1 MVSTV
6 LFRKLRRD
14 LSRQRWQ
21 FLAAAVVIAIGVAV
35 YVAGTDAYANLK
47 RSVDRA
53 YAVQLLPDAI
63 ITGPGAF
70 GLPNAAQRFPGDPV
84 VELRQQGDVGIRING
99 HPLYG
104 RAVSVPVRAQPA
116 VSKLALRSGDL
127 PAHGAV
133 AMEEHLAE
141 YYGLKPGDT
150 VELLGPSGWQP
161 MSVSGSASS
170 TEYFLRPARSQ
181 REIMTTPEQFGVVF
195 VTGLDFTQVVAHP
208 SEQLLLYA
216 RDRGAAPA
224 LLTAATELAS
234 SRGLA
239 AISRDQ
245 QPSYRGLQDDVNSG
259 SAFATLLPWV
269 FLAAAVGGTYVLL
282 SRLVAVQRAVIGTLS
297 ANGLSGPTIRAHC
310 LAYGVAVGL
319 AGATLGLIGG
329 LVLGSWFTNQYTQ
342 ALGLPVRVTSLHPT
356 SLIIGAMSGTA
367 AAALAAWVPARAA
380 SRISPAEAMR
390 MSPPGTRGGV
400 SVLEQLLPPLR
411 RMPARWRMTVRG
423 VTRNRRRAVLTICG
437 VSIAVCL
444 VMVFAGLRDTVNRF
458 IDRQYGGIELQDAQV
473 ITTAGSPHQVAARL
487 CTDPRI
493 AAAEPFTRLDVT
505 IEADNTRYDTLLI
518 ALPRPTQMHR
528 FTAGGSVRDLP
539 PDGVLL
545 GRGLAETLGV
555 TVGDRVAITDSQK
568 VIRIEQPVAGFVD
581 EPTNPVAY
589 IAADQVAALAAPS
602 GVMLKLTPGARHDE
616 VRRAVSALPGVV
628 AYLSTDSLA
637 SRIRQ
642 AFSLNNALIGLMQAF
657 AVLMAAALLYNTMSA
672 NVAERT
678 GELST
683 LQAAGV
689 GAGLLGRLVAAEN
702 MLLVVAGLT
711 IGLPAGALL
720 ADWIMSTKVTE
731 GYRWHLDMDATTP
744 LVVAGAVLLAAL
756 LAQIPAVWVIGRM
769 DVAKVVREHSL

>member
-1 MVSTV
+1 MVSSV

-14 LSRQRWQ
+14 LWRQRWQ
-21 FLAAAVVIAIGVAV
+21 CLAAAVVIAIGVAV

-70 GLPNAAQRFPGDPV
+70 GLRNAALLFPGDPV

-99 HPLYG
+99 HTLYG
-104 RAVSVPVRAQPA
+104 RAVSVPAQAQPA
-116 VSKLALRSGDL
+116 VSRLALRPGAL

-133 AMEEHLAE
+133 AIEEHLTE
-141 YYGLKPGDT
+141 HYGLKPGDT
-150 VELLGPSGWQP
+150 VELLGPTGWRP

-195 VTGLDFTQVVAHP
+195 VTGPDFSQLVVHP

-216 RDRGAAPA
+216 RDRGAVPA

-234 SRGLA
+234 SQGQA
-239 AISRDQ
+239 VISRDQ
-245 QPSYRGLQDDVNSG
+245 QPSYRAVQDDVDSVG
-259 SAFATLLPWV
+259 TFATLLPWV

-282 SRLVAVQRAVIGTLS
+282 SRTVAAQRAVIGTLS
-297 ANGLSGPTIRAHC
+297 ANGISGPTIRAHY

-319 AGATLGLIGG
+319 AGATVGLIGG
-329 LVLGSWFTNQYTQ
+329 LVLGGWFTNQYTQ
-342 ALGLPVRVTSLHPT
+342 ALGLPVGVTSLHPA
-356 SLIIGAMSGTA
+356 SLIIGAVSGTV

-380 SRISPAEAMR
+380 SRVSPAEAMR
-390 MSPPGTRGGV
+390 ISPPTTRGGL

-411 RMPARWRMTVRG
+411 RMPARWRMAVRG
-423 VTRNRRRAVLTICG
+423 VTRNRRRALLTICG
-437 VSIAVCL
+437 VGIAVCL
-444 VMVFAGLRDTVNRF
+444 VTVFAGLRDTVNRF
-458 IDRQYGGIELQDAQV
+458 VDRQYGGIELQDAQV
-473 ITTAGSPHQVAARL
+473 ITTASAADEVAARL
-487 CTDPRI
+487 RADPRI
-493 AAAEPFTRLDVT
+493 TAAEPFTRLAVT
-505 IEADNTRYDTLLI
+505 IEADNNRYDTLLI
-518 ALPRPTQMHR
+518 ALPRSTQMHR

-555 TVGDRVAITDSQK
+555 TARGRVVITDAQK

-581 EPTNPVAY
+581 EPTSPVAY
-589 IAADQVAALAAPS
+589 IAADKVAALAAPS
-602 GVMLKLTPGARHDE
+602 GVMLKLTPGAPHDE
-616 VRRAVSALPGVV
+616 VSQAVSALPGVV

-637 SRIRQ
+637 TTIRQ
-642 AFSLNNALIGLMQAF
+642 AFALYNALIGLMQVF
-657 AVLMAAALLYNTMSA
+657 AVVMAAALLYNTMSA
-672 NVAERT
+672 NVGDRT
-678 GELST
+678 SELST

-689 GAGLLGRLVAAEN
+689 GAGQLGRLVAAEN
-702 MLLVVAGLT
+702 LLLVVVGLP
-711 IGLPAGALL
+711 IGLLAGALL
-720 ADWIMSTKVTE
+720 AEWIMSTKVTE
-731 GYRWHLDMDATTP
+731 GYRWHLDIDATTP
-744 LVVAGAVLLAAL
+744 LVVAVAVLLAAL
-756 LAQIPAVWVIGRM
+756 LAQIPALWVIGRM